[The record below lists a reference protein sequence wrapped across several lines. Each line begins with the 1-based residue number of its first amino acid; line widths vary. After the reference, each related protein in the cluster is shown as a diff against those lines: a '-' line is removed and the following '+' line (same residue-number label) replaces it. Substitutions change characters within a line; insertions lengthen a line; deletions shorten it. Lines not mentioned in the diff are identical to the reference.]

1 MEPLSFQVSFYNVY
15 ILLYVD
21 LFYSNTVSPIS
32 VYTLELL
39 ALKVLVSENREYQ
52 TLT

>member
-1 MEPLSFQVSFYNVY
+1 MEPLSFQVLFYNVY

-39 ALKVLVSENREYQ
+39 ALKVLRE
-52 TLT
+52 